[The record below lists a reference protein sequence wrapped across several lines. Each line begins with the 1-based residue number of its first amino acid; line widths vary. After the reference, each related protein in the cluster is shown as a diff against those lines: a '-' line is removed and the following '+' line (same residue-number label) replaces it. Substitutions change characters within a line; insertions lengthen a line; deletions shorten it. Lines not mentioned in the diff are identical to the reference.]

1 MDKNIKSYIW
11 GGISFTIT
19 LVLLYLVGPLSAEVS
34 HNRDDLQKLEVNHA
48 VMKTTIEQGLIRIE
62 ERLERVENMLKEMN
76 E

>member
-1 MDKNIKSYIW
+1 M
-11 GGISFTIT
+11 
-19 LVLLYLVGPLSAEVS
+19 LYLVGPLSAEVS